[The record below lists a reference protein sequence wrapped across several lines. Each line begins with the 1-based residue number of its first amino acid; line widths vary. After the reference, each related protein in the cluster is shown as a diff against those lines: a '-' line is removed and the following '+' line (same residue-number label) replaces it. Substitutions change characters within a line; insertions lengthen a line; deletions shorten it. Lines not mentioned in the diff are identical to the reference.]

1 MGGIRAG
8 QSRWRDFLNGSDVAY
23 PEERLAETLERLRSL
38 VDEMRHVSRV
48 PAWVDFL
55 GVCILLLFCW
65 LTFVDLLLEP
75 QREFTNPTTRLSDDM
90 NHINPAHCTETLV
103 ELMLGESIFRNV
115 FTQDRELNIHKSE
128 KFGPN

>member
-1 MGGIRAG
+1 
-8 QSRWRDFLNGSDVAY
+8 
-23 PEERLAETLERLRSL
+23 
-38 VDEMRHVSRV
+38 MRHVSRV

-90 NHINPAHCTETLV
+90 NHINPAHCTEALV
-103 ELMLGESIFRNV
+103 ELMLGESIFRIV
-115 FTQDRELNIHKSE
+115 FTQDRELNIRKSE